1 MKLTQILSL
10 KGYKTIR
17 RYRNFVISQ
26 ICANK
31 RKVYY
36 DRRYRWDR
44 RMKKKCAYCGKEI
57 EEDFRLGQ
65 YDGPWLCSEECER
78 RWIEEKENEQKEMR
92 QNKLRKY

>member
-1 MKLTQILSL
+1 M
-10 KGYKTIR
+10 
-17 RYRNFVISQ
+17 
-26 ICANK
+26 
-31 RKVYY
+31 
-36 DRRYRWDR
+36 DR

-92 QNKLRKY
+92 QNNEECVTKILTPLWLWGFHYDREEYPKG